1 MRVKAEDLTLLND
14 IYGRLILHGQIEK
27 AHKLGILLDR
37 LKAEQEKERASNR
50 KRAEKNRQAGYAW
63 KSSTHHPKHSKY
75 ERSEDN
81 AKE

>member
-14 IYGRLILHGQIEK
+14 IYGCLILHGQIEK
-27 AHKLGILLDR
+27 THKLGILLDR
-37 LKAEQEKERASNR
+37 LKAEQEKEQDSNR

-63 KSSTHHPKHSKY
+63 NSSHHPKRSKY

-81 AKE
+81 AKD